1 MSEMHSHVL
10 ALGAGCVAASSKP
23 AFPPTLVIDARF
35 FIVHGQ
41 QAIWVAVDHRRVC
54 SGFLGIALHLIKM
67 SASNSFP
74 KFEMFGCKYVSRS
87 NIIKQGFM

>member
-67 SASNSFP
+67 SASNSFSQIRD
-74 KFEMFGCKYVSRS
+74 VWV
-87 NIIKQGFM
+87 